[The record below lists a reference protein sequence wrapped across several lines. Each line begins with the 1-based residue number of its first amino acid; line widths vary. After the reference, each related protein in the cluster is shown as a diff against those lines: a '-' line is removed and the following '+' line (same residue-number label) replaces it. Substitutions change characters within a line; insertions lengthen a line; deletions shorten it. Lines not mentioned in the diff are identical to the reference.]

1 MKALMAVAATATVA
15 LAALAG
21 PARSDCESVLD
32 DMKDGIEVAA
42 KNYEQSIEEIK
53 GASDK
58 AKARSHFCAITGEF
72 LGTATAFRT
81 LVRECVSR
89 NEQQELIASLDK
101 SIKDL
106 QSAVDTAC
114 K

>member
-1 MKALMAVAATATVA
+1 MKTLMA
-15 LAALAG
+15 LAAATTIALATSAG
-21 PARSDCESVLD
+21 LARSDCESVLD
-32 DMKDGIEVAA
+32 TMKDGIEVAA

-53 GASDK
+53 SASDK

-72 LGTATAFRT
+72 LGTATSFRA
-81 LVRECVSR
+81 LVRECVAR
-89 NEQQELIASLDK
+89 DERRDLIASLDK